1 MMMTTREV
9 RGKRGDGVGGARKV
23 CAATNYSTV
32 VRVSESYVHS
42 YGGVRRE
49 VENRCESV
57 DDGLGPGAAVKGLG
71 GWVGGAA
78 RTRQRGVI
86 MGLNRA

>member
-1 MMMTTREV
+1 MMTTRAV
-9 RGKRGDGVGGARKV
+9 RGKRGDGVGGGARKV

-57 DDGLGPGAAVKGLG
+57 DDGLGRSSGDCVKGLG
-71 GWVGGAA
+71 GRVG
-78 RTRQRGVI
+78 RRG
-86 MGLNRA
+86 